1 MSDPLRGILLMI
13 AAMVGFAFEDM
24 FIKLSGQTL
33 STGQILVMLGFGG
46 TVLLALLARRAGVRL
61 LSPQFW
67 HPAVMLRNAGEMIG
81 TFGLI
86 LAITLLPLTTMS
98 AILQALPLA
107 VTAGAALIL
116 GEAVGWRRWCA
127 IATGFA
133 GVLIII
139 RPGLDGFQIASLWAV
154 LGVAGLALRD
164 IATRRVPR
172 DVPSLA
178 VATWGFFSI
187 GLVGAIKL
195 AAGEGLS
202 LPDPSAWAYMG
213 GAILAGVSSY
223 WAMTVALRLAQIGVL
238 APFRYVR
245 LLVGVIF
252 GLTVFQ
258 ERPDLPVYIGM
269 ALIIGSG
276 LYTFAREQ
284 RLARQIIP
292 APVAPRTPV
301 PARQP
306 R

>member
-1 MSDPLRGILLMI
+1 MSDTLRGILLMI

-61 LSPQFW
+61 ISPHFW

-81 TFGLI
+81 TFGFI

-107 VTAGAALIL
+107 VTAGAALFL

-127 IATGFA
+127 IATGFV

-139 RPGLDGFQIASLWAV
+139 RPGLEGFQIASLWAV
-154 LGVAGLALRD
+154 LGVAGLAMRD

-172 DVPSLA
+172 AVPSLA

-195 AAGEGLS
+195 AAGEGLVM
-202 LPDPSAWAYMG
+202 PGPAAWGFMG
-213 GAILAGVSSY
+213 AAIFAGVGSY
-223 WAMTVALRLAQIGVL
+223 WAMTVAVRLAEIGVL

-245 LLVGVIF
+245 LLCGVLF

-258 ERPDLPVYIGM
+258 ERPDLPVYLGM

-276 LYTFAREQ
+276 LYTFARER
-284 RLARQIIP
+284 RLARRP
-292 APVAPRTPV
+292 LSMTAD
-301 PARQP
+301 AR
-306 R
+306 